1 MHGGM
6 MLSTEANSWFVHQ
19 NSPSILPGESS
30 TSKQEEWPEGMRIW
44 PSKFFIHTCKWF
56 LHAVKAYDMVLPAL
70 LPLLGKLCYRL
81 PSPLKIYHLGWVTS
95 PQTLGPVASTVTI
108 APLRRLIMPLQATTT
123 L

>member
-19 NSPSILPGESS
+19 NSLSILPGESS
-30 TSKQEEWPEGMRIW
+30 TSKQEEWPKGMRIW
-44 PSKFFIHTCKWF
+44 PSKYFIHTCKWF

-81 PSPLKIYHLGWVTS
+81 PSPTNLGTS
-95 PQTLGPVASTVTI
+95 GKHSNHCTTEATRHAITGHHNF
-108 APLRRLIMPLQATTT
+108 IMF
-123 L
+123 